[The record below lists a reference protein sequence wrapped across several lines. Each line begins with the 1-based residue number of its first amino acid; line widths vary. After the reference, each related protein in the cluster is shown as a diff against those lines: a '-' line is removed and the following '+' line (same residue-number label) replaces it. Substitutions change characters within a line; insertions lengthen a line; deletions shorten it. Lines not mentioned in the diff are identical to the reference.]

1 MQQEKIDISN
11 RIKSFSYALNGIKIL
26 VREELNFRIHI
37 IFTVLVSLLGIL
49 LKLSQFEWITI
60 IICIVS
66 VLCAEALNTA
76 VELLADA
83 ISEAYHPLIKKAK
96 DIGASATLFIAIGA
110 AIVGG
115 MIFIPK
121 LMLLLQ

>member
-26 VREELNFRIHI
+26 VREEPNFRIHI

-96 DIGASATLFIAIGA
+96 DIGASATLFVAIGA

-121 LMLLLQ
+121 LMLLL